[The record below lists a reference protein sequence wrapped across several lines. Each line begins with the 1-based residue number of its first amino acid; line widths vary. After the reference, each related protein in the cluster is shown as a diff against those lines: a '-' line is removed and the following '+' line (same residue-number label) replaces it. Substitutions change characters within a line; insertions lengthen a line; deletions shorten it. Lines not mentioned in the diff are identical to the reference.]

1 MRRLALSLLA
11 PLLAVAVSA
20 RAQSTDT
27 TLEVVSWNIEWFG
40 ATGNGPANK
49 DLQESNVGKILKW
62 MDADLY
68 GLVEVV
74 DTMRLRRVVDVLGAD
89 RFGFVISPY
98 CSNATQPSGNAW
110 LSGQKLAFVYRKSV
124 FSNVTT
130 RGLMRSSATANTSWA
145 TGRFPFM
152 MSARVTIQGLS
163 RDMNFILIHAKSGS
177 TESDYLR
184 RLAGAQ
190 ELKDTLDAQLPT
202 ATNLIIGD
210 FNDALEKTIYTGA
223 AESSFRPIVM
233 DSTDADHYRS
243 ITLPLGKSGQS
254 SMINFPNMVD
264 NHVISNEAASIF
276 IKGSVKVVTDL
287 TSQVP
292 DYATAR
298 NTSDHYPI
306 WSRYDLGGDVLTA
319 LPSLTFA
326 DAGIR
331 MGPNPTTDRVFL
343 RTEKFR
349 RDVEV
354 SLLDFA
360 GRLVWHRRLARWQA
374 GEVVS
379 IPLISQPRGTYRLQ
393 LVSEKA
399 RFTETIVKH

>member
-1 MRRLALSLLA
+1 MLFSLA
-11 PLLAVAVSA
+11 A
-20 RAQSTDT
+20 RGQSTDT

-49 DLQESNVGKILKW
+49 DLQEANVGKILKW

-74 DTMRLRRVVDVLGAD
+74 DTLRLRRVVDVLGAD
-89 RFGFVISPY
+89 RFGFVVSPY

-110 LSGQKLAFVYRKSV
+110 LTGQKLAFVYRKSV
-124 FSNVTT
+124 FSNVTA

-152 MSARVTIQGLS
+152 LSARVTIQGLS
-163 RDMNFILIHAKSGS
+163 QDMNFILVHAKSGS
-177 TESDYLR
+177 TESDYTR

-190 ELKDTLDAQLPT
+190 ELKDTLDAQFSNT
-202 ATNLIIGD
+202 TNLIIGD
-210 FNDALEKTIYTGA
+210 FNDALEKSIYAGA
-223 AESSFRPIVM
+223 TESSFKPIVM

-243 ITLPLGKSGQS
+243 ITLPLGRAGQS

-264 NHVISNEAASIF
+264 NHVISNEAASVYVR
-276 IKGSVKVVTDL
+276 GSVKVVTDV

-319 LPSLTFA
+319 LPSLSFA
-326 DAGIR
+326 ESGIR
-331 MGPNPTTDRVFL
+331 MGPNPAIDRVFL

-354 SLLDFA
+354 SVHDFA
-360 GRLVWHRRLARWQA
+360 GRLVWHRRLDRWQP
-374 GEVVS
+374 GEVISV
-379 IPLISQPRGTYRLQ
+379 PLTSQTRGAYRLQ
-393 LVSEKA
+393 LSTENG
-399 RFTETIVKH
+399 RFSETIVKH

>member
-1 MRRLALSLLA
+1 M
-11 PLLAVAVSA
+11 

-27 TLEVVSWNIEWFG
+27 TLEVVGWNVEWFG
-40 ATGNGPANK
+40 ATGNGPTNK
-49 DLQESNVGKILKW
+49 DLQEANVGRILKW

-68 GLVEVV
+68 GLVEIV
-74 DTMRLRRVVDVLGAD
+74 DTQRLRRVVDFMGAAE
-89 RFGFVISPY
+89 FGFLVSPY
-98 CSNATQPSGNAW
+98 CSNATQPTGNAW
-110 LSGQKLAFVYRKSV
+110 LNGQKLAFIYRRSV
-124 FSNVTT
+124 FSNVSA
-130 RGLMRSSATANTSWA
+130 RGLMRGSATANASWA
-145 TGRFPFM
+145 TGRFPYM
-152 MSARVTIQGLS
+152 LSGRVTLQGVS

-177 TESDYLR
+177 TESDYNR

-190 ELKDTLDAQLPT
+190 ELKDTLDTYFST

-210 FNDALEKTIYTGA
+210 FNDALEKSIFAGA
-223 AESSFRPIVM
+223 SESSFRPIVM

-243 ITLPLGKSGQS
+243 ITLSLGRAGQT

-264 NHVISNEAASIF
+264 NHVISNEAASLYMI
-276 IKGSVKVVTDL
+276 GSAKVVTEV

-326 DAGIR
+326 EAGMR
-331 MGPNPTTDRVFL
+331 MGPNPATDRVFL
-343 RTEKFR
+343 RTEKTR
-349 RDVEV
+349 HDVEV
-354 SLLDFA
+354 SVYDFV
-360 GRLVWHRRLARWQA
+360 GRLVWRRRLVRWQA

-379 IPLISQPRGTYRLQ
+379 VPLASQPRGTYRLQ
-393 LVSEKA
+393 LVSDGS
-399 RFTETIVKH
+399 RFTETILKH